1 MKYFVIIFCFICMSF
16 SLFANDLVSDDSL
29 REKLLEIIPEHVD
42 ELIKDGKVF
51 YINYGGQI
59 EGKKI
64 VFNSS
69 LLSRIEEKASVK
81 KTLFTLEV
89 LYFVKKTQ
97 KTKGADLS
105 KILRSISNLKGLQY
119 YSPSRKKK
127 RLLYKDSFVVEKK
140 ETKNGKFEYV
150 KTSDPL
156 NVTMDGLSVLV
167 SQEDLTFGK
176 NIYKYDYFQDNYG
189 MGLMI
194 ENINPLYYSFFKA
207 IDEKELNSYIIFH
220 DVGDYLL
227 IYASTKAN
235 FAKLYGIG
243 KKIKNSFS
251 SRLDALCNYLM
262 SQLGLV
268 DEKSDIDHLLLEGR

>member
-1 MKYFVIIFCFICMSF
+1 MKHFTIILCFICISF
-16 SLFANDLVSDDSL
+16 SLFANDFAPDDSL
-29 REKLLEIIPEHVD
+29 REKLLEIIPEHVE

-51 YINYGGQI
+51 YTNYGGQI

-64 VFNSS
+64 IFNSS
-69 LLSRIEEKASVK
+69 LLSRIEEKSPIK
-81 KTLFTLEV
+81 RPLFTLEV
-89 LYFVKKTQ
+89 LYFLKKTQ
-97 KTKGADLS
+97 KAKGRDLS

-150 KTSDPL
+150 KANDPL
-156 NVTMDGLSVLV
+156 TETMDGLSVLV

-189 MGLMI
+189 MGLML
-194 ENINPLYYSFFKA
+194 ENISPLYYSLFKA
-207 IDEKELNSYIIFH
+207 IDEKELNSCVIFH

-235 FAKLYGIG
+235 FAKLYGIE
-243 KKIKNSFS
+243 KKIKSSFS
-251 SRLDALCNYLM
+251 SRLDALCGFLIAKYN
-262 SQLGLV
+262 
-268 DEKSDIDHLLLEGR
+268 E